1 MMIQACLGLKID
13 AGHNTITLHQPV
25 LPSFI
30 NDITITNLRVNNQLI
45 IFQVRR
51 NKEGVE
57 ATMLS
62 PNKDIT
68 IKVDNKAALEPVLS
82 PV

>member
-1 MMIQACLGLKID
+1 LKIN
-13 AGHNTITLHQPV
+13 AANKTITLHQPV
-25 LPSFI
+25 LPSFL

-51 NKEGVE
+51 NKDGIE
-57 ATMLS
+57 ATLLS

-68 IKVDNKAALEPVLS
+68 IAVQNKVALDPVLS
-82 PV
+82 PA